1 MRITCPC
8 CGERDRR
15 EFTWQGD
22 ALALD
27 RPARDAGEAAW
38 DEYIHLRENRAG
50 PVTDLW
56 YHDPCGAWI
65 VVERDNVTH
74 AVHGARLAS
83 AVALSRAKFVWQEG
97 DLRDVTPPA
106 GTAP

>member
-22 ALALD
+22 ALAFD
-27 RPARDAGEAAW
+27 RPERDAGEAAW
-38 DEYIHLRENRAG
+38 DEYLHLRENRAG
-50 PVTDLW
+50 EVRELW
-56 YHDPCGAWI
+56 YHDPCGAWM
-65 VVERDNVTH
+65 VVRRNNVTH
-74 AVHGARLAS
+74 AVHAS
-83 AVALSRAKFVWQEG
+83 ALTADVARQQSKFVYDEG
-97 DLRDVTPPA
+97 DLREI